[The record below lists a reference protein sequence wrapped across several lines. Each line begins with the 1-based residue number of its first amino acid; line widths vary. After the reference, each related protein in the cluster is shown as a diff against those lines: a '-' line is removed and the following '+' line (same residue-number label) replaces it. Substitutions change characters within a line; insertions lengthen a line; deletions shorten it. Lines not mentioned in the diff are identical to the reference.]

1 MACVWGFIGSFDSL
15 AVYPPG
21 QDREANP
28 VLLKG
33 DGSRRSLYRYLPV
46 QEIVFW
52 LIRHAESTWNAA
64 GRWQGQEDPPLSERG
79 RRQAAGLARA
89 LAGEGV
95 ETLIT
100 SDLARAF
107 ETASIVGRALGLQ
120 PRPEPA
126 LRELDAGAWNGLPR
140 SEIARHDAEALALFD
155 SGDMDAPAG
164 GGESR
169 SDAARRARRALLA
182 IGRENAGRRLAVVT
196 HSGVIRSLLPDV
208 RVANA
213 EWHVAPLGA
222 IAGVDGADS

>member
-1 MACVWGFIGSFDSL
+1 
-15 AVYPPG
+15 
-21 QDREANP
+21 
-28 VLLKG
+28 LLKG

-89 LAGEGV
+89 LGSEGV

-107 ETASIVGRALGLQ
+107 ETASIVGRLLGLR
-120 PRPEPA
+120 PRTEPA
-126 LRELDAGAWNGLPR
+126 LRELDAGVWNGLPR
-140 SEIARHDAEALALFD
+140 SEIARRDAEALALFD
-155 SGDMDAPAG
+155 TGDMAAPAG

-169 SDAARRARRALLA
+169 RDAARRARRALLA

-196 HSGVIRSLLPDV
+196 HGGVIRSLLPGV

-213 EWHVAPLGA
+213 EWHVAPLDE
-222 IAGVDGADS
+222 IAGADGAGS

>member
-1 MACVWGFIGSFDSL
+1 L
-15 AVYPPG
+15 
-21 QDREANP
+21 RE
-28 VLLKG
+28 V
-33 DGSRRSLYRYLPV
+33 
-46 QEIVFW
+46 VFW

-95 ETLIT
+95 ESLIT

-126 LRELDAGAWNGLPR
+126 LRELDAGAWSGLPR
-140 SEIARHDAEALALFD
+140 SEIARRDAEALVRFD
-155 SGDMDAPAG
+155 SGDANTPAG
-164 GGESR
+164 GGETR
-169 SDAARRARRALLA
+169 RDVARRARRALLA
-182 IGRENAGRRLAVVT
+182 IGRENASCRLAVVT
-196 HSGVIRSLLPDV
+196 HAGVIRSLLPDV

-213 EWHVAPLGA
+213 EWHVAALDE
-222 IAGVDGADS
+222 IASVSGADS

>member
-1 MACVWGFIGSFDSL
+1 MAN
-15 AVYPPG
+15 AVLP
-21 QDREANP
+21 E
-28 VLLKG
+28 G
-33 DGSRRSLYRYLPV
+33 DGFRRSGYRYLPV

-79 RRQAAGLARA
+79 RRQATGLARA

-107 ETASIVGRALGLQ
+107 ETASSVGRVLGLR

-140 SEIARHDAEALALFD
+140 SEIARCDAEALALFD

-169 SDAARRARRALLA
+169 RDAARRARRALLA

-196 HSGVIRSLLPDV
+196 HAGVIRSLLSDV

-213 EWHVAPLGA
+213 EWHVAPLGE

>member
-1 MACVWGFIGSFDSL
+1 
-15 AVYPPG
+15 
-21 QDREANP
+21 
-28 VLLKG
+28 
-33 DGSRRSLYRYLPV
+33 V

-64 GRWQGQEDPPLSERG
+64 GRWQGQRNPPLSERG

-107 ETASIVGRALGLQ
+107 ETAAIVGRVLGMQ

-126 LRELDAGAWNGLPR
+126 LRELDAGDWSGLPR
-140 SEIARHDAEALALFD
+140 SEIARRDAEVLARFD
-155 SGDMDAPAG
+155 SGDVNVSAG

-169 SDAARRARRALLA
+169 RDVARRARRALLA
-182 IGRENAGRRLAVVT
+182 IGRENAARRLAVVT

-213 EWHVAPLGA
+213 EWHVAPLDE
-222 IAGVDGADS
+222 IAGGDGGAA

>member
-1 MACVWGFIGSFDSL
+1 
-15 AVYPPG
+15 
-21 QDREANP
+21 
-28 VLLKG
+28 
-33 DGSRRSLYRYLPV
+33 V

-89 LAGEGV
+89 LVGEGV
-95 ETLIT
+95 DTLIT

-107 ETASIVGRALGLQ
+107 ETATILGRVLRLR

-126 LRELDAGAWNGLPR
+126 LRELDAGAWSGLPR
-140 SEIARHDAEALALFD
+140 SEIARRDAEALARFD
-155 SGDMDAPAG
+155 AGDVDAPAG
-164 GGESR
+164 GGENR
-169 SDAARRARRALLA
+169 RDVARRGRRALLA

-196 HSGVIRSLLPDV
+196 HAGVIRSLLPDV

-213 EWHVAPLGA
+213 EWHVAPLEE